1 MLTMKII
8 VADIS
13 NSGGSSGSSCSGRDY
28 KCQKQRCELLR
39 SAVGG
44 GTGVDHRRCLLASL
58 CLWWLW
64 LSLLYHGCGYGI
76 ALKAHIDTYENSNS
90 NSSYVYIYIY
100 TYIHTHTHTYTY
112 IHVYIYIYKYT
123 HIRTYTHTHVYL
135 SIYIYIYIYM
145 YTHTYTHIYIYTHIH
160 VYIYTR
166 VFALCASLPLASVIR
181 YSIRNF

>member
-28 KCQKQRCELLR
+28 KGQKQRCELLR

-100 TYIHTHTHTYTY
+100 
-112 IHVYIYIYKYT
+112 
-123 HIRTYTHTHVYL
+123 
-135 SIYIYIYIYM
+135 IYIYI
-145 YTHTYTHIYIYTHIH
+145 YTHTYTHIYTYIHMYIHIYIYIYVHIH
-160 VYIYTR
+160 IQQHTINQYDI
-166 VFALCASLPLASVIR
+166 LINL
-181 YSIRNF
+181 